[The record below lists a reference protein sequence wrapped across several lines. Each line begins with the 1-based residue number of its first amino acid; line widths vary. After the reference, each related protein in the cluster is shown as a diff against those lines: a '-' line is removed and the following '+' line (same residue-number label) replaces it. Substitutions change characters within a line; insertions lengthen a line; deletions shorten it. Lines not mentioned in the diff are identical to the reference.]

1 LRTLRR
7 GDVFGEIAVL
17 VSGRRTATVVAT
29 SPMCL
34 ITFFNRDVWRLEEE
48 LPEVAAALR
57 GQIARHLDLAADGS

>member
-1 LRTLRR
+1 M
-7 GDVFGEIAVL
+7 L